1 MKYTYFLIFFSF
13 LLISCINKEPQVYLC
28 DAEKLS
34 LDKQSFVT
42 QDFSFLGGQTRTSI
56 DSYLGEFSS
65 LVDIRQ
71 KRGIEKK
78 INDLKSGEI
87 ITVSVY
93 KKTKSDKGYLVI
105 SAGKDEKVIRRERFS
120 FSGKDKNSWEK
131 IAFEIQLP
139 FNLKKKSLP
148 YLKVYV
154 SLFDPLGEV
163 NEESKE
169 KVFFDNLEI
178 KRTSFISNE
187 ELPTKISTDFKE
199 INIIIEEN
207 NLKKLTKE
215 RDYAFYNQVIDQ
227 SNKKKIKGFI
237 DHKNNKIPVKIRLK
251 GDWTDHLI
259 GKKWSLRVSTDNNEM
274 FNGLK
279 EFSLQSPHTRD
290 FLNEWLFH
298 KICQTENILSTYY
311 DFYRLKINDVNY
323 GIYAIEEHFQK
334 QLLESKGRVNGP
346 ILKFEEQGFWECIK
360 HQKKTDKYSK
370 KPAFL
375 ASVITPFNK
384 KDILSNEKSK
394 QNFLVAQE
402 QLLKYK
408 VGKSNPSEYLDIE
421 SFAKAYA
428 LMSITN
434 AQHSIIWH
442 NQRFYFN
449 PTTSKIEMIAYDC
462 FEGSG
467 EYTFKKHVFYG
478 KNSWNVK
485 PEFYCIMSLF
495 DDISFQKEY
504 LFYLKKFSNEQY
516 LQKVFSENKEDL
528 NYFQNILQE
537 DYPNYKFDK
546 KNFFNGRNNIIE
558 QLVEYENKINSKNI
572 NYQKINDIETDCY
585 SDEIFNHISINAHI
599 QKTNRDSSLLSI
611 KNYHCADLDI
621 IGYTTKDSEDEIIYF
636 KKVKKIINYKNH
648 QEVCQI
654 STQKKPKKIYFK
666 HKAEIYNCDIIN
678 WPRPSL
684 KNHNSDSGFNP
695 KMKEAQ

>member
-1 MKYTYFLIFFSF
+1 MRYTYFLIFLNFV
-13 LLISCINKEPQVYLC
+13 LTSCINKENQVYLC

-34 LDKQSFVT
+34 LDNQSFVT
-42 QDFSFLGGQTRTSI
+42 QDFSFSGGQTRTSI

-65 LVDIRQ
+65 LVDISQ

-78 INDLKSGEI
+78 IEGLKSGEI

-105 SAGKDEKVIRRERFS
+105 SAGNDEKVIRRERFS
-120 FSGKDKNSWEK
+120 FSGKDKNGWEK

-139 FNLKKKSLP
+139 FNLKKNILP

-154 SLFDPLGEV
+154 SLFDPLGDV

-169 KVFFDNLEI
+169 KVLFDNLEI
-178 KRTSFISNE
+178 KRIQLISNKE
-187 ELPTKISTDFKE
+187 SPTKISTDFKE
-199 INIIIEEN
+199 INIMIEEN
-207 NLKKLTKE
+207 NLKNLTKE
-215 RDYAFYNQVIDQ
+215 RDYAFYNQVINQ

-237 DHKNNKIPVKIRLK
+237 DNKNNKIPVKIRLK

-259 GKKWSLRVSTDNNEM
+259 GKKWSLRVSTNNNEL

-346 ILKFEEQGFWECIK
+346 ILKFDEEGFWECIK
-360 HQKKTDKYSK
+360 HQKKTDKTSK

-375 ASVITPFNK
+375 SSVITPFNK
-384 KDILSNEKSK
+384 KDILSNQKLK

-408 VGKSNPSEYLDIE
+408 TGKSNPSEYLDIA

-449 PTTSKIEMIAYDC
+449 PITSKLELIAYDC

-467 EYTFKKHVFYG
+467 EYTFRKHVFYG

-495 DDISFQKEY
+495 DDLSFQKEY
-504 LFYLKKFSNEQY
+504 LFYLKKFSNQKY
-516 LQKVFSENKEDL
+516 LQKVFSENKDDL
-528 NYFQNILQE
+528 NYFQKILQE

-546 KNFFNGRNNIIE
+546 NNFFIGRNNIIE
-558 QLVEYENKINSKNI
+558 QLLEYENKINSKKI
-572 NYQKINDIETDCY
+572 NYQKINDIKINCY
-585 SDEIFNHISINAHI
+585 PDEIFNHISINAYI
-599 QKTNRDSSLLSI
+599 QRTNRDSSFLSI
-611 KNYHCADLDI
+611 KNYHCADIDI
-621 IGYTTKDSEDEIIYF
+621 IGYSTKASKKEIIYF
-636 KKVKKIINYKNH
+636 KKVKKIINYKNS
-648 QEVCQI
+648 QEAYQI
-654 STQKKPKKIYFK
+654 STQKNPTKIYFN
-666 HKAEIYNCDIIN
+666 HKGGIYNSDIIN
-678 WPRPSL
+678 WPRPFL
-684 KNHNSDSGFNP
+684 KKS
-695 KMKEAQ
+695 Q